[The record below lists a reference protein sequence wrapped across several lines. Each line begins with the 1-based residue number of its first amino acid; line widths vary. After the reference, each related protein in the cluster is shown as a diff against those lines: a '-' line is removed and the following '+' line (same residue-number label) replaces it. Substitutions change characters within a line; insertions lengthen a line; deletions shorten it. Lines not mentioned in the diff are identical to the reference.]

1 MPLSPIVI
9 AIVVM
14 VVVVLGAVGFLVF
27 TSSSDDKEEEEETTV
42 TVSGADAASCNKLG
56 YYSNTSPASESTCK
70 TFIDTATSGMNKN
83 PESFYDEKWCKSTYS
98 TLSTTSAFC
107 KAAATNLDT
116 YVKSLA
122 TMFDSIRL
130 IKASQGTS
138 VTYYYDSTSTTSNP
152 SPSTLKVDAIE
163 TTGTNAYKRTANIKS
178 VDGVLALFKS
188 AGSSKVGWQLETYV
202 IEHVATSLG
211 IVTNSETVSW
221 DSSGGGAYKKG
232 ATPLTG
238 TSIRNYT
245 VLPSVWKTI
254 GPGANFTYSYLN
266 LTTENQE
273 DLLNALKGDV
283 GGFAKYCA

>member
-42 TVSGADAASCNKLG
+42 TADAASCNKLG

-107 KAAATNLDT
+107 KDATTDLDT

-122 TMFDSIRL
+122 TKFNAIRL
-130 IKASQGTS
+130 IKASQGAAA
-138 VTYYYDSTSTTSNP
+138 TYYYDSTSTTASP
-152 SPSTLKVDAIE
+152 SPSTLTVENIEKDGTRGYKKDANKKTVDDII
-163 TTGTNAYKRTANIKS
+163 TLLRTSEFNN
-178 VDGVLALFKS
+178 F
-188 AGSSKVGWQLETYV
+188 GWQLQTYV
-202 IEHVATSLG
+202 IEHVSTSLG
-211 IVTNSETVSW
+211 ITTNNDAVVY
-221 DSSGGGAYKKG
+221 DSTLKGWKKS

-238 TSIRNYT
+238 TDIRKYKP
-245 VLPSVWKTI
+245 LPSVWQTI
-254 GPGANFTYSYLN
+254 GPGATFTYSYLN
-266 LTTENQE
+266 LTTENQAE
-273 DLLNALKGDV
+273 LLNELKSDV
-283 GGFAKYCA
+283 SRFATYCA